1 MEIAGRFIG
10 WWLTLPAGAVL
21 GLLLA
26 LHVSVAA
33 LMHALIVSH
42 STGGFFRRHCR
53 ATPIIMMPIT
63 VMFALLVGFLG
74 AEIGQ
79 RNQRAERCIA
89 DEGRALETI
98 HFLTRA
104 AREHLAD
111 VREAALGYAA
121 LAVEEEYPEFGRL
134 GERAAAAR
142 AVDELERTA
151 AEYAN
156 SRDVSAVAAGG
167 IMEAVLL
174 LKKSRSERG
183 LLVRENS
190 EFEWMTVLALSVL
203 AILAIGIGHT
213 EDSGM
218 RITSWCL
225 FIPAMVTVLGL
236 LALRENPYRPPL
248 SVSIAPLEAARL
260 HLSLP

>member
-1 MEIAGRFIG
+1 MEIAGRFIE
-10 WWLTLPAGAVL
+10 WWLTLPAAAVI
-21 GLLLA
+21 GILLVLQ
-26 LHVSVAA
+26 VSVAA
-33 LMHALIVSH
+33 VMHSLIVGRA
-42 STGGFFRRHCR
+42 TGGFFTRHCR

-104 AREHLAD
+104 AREHSAG
-111 VREAALGYAA
+111 VRKAALGYAT
-121 LAVEEEYPEFGRL
+121 LAVEDEYPQFGRL
-134 GERAAAAR
+134 GESAAAAR
-142 AVDELERTA
+142 AVDELERTV

-156 SRDVSAVAAGG
+156 SQEGSAVAAGG

-183 LLVRENS
+183 LLVRES
-190 EFEWMTVLALSVL
+190 SAFEWITVLALSVL
-203 AILAIGIGHT
+203 AIIAIGIGHT
-213 EDSGM
+213 DDSGM

-248 SVSIAPLEAARL
+248 SVSIAPLEAARS